1 MTYLYI
7 SRLVVFGHVIMTYL
21 YISRLVVFG
30 QS

>member
-1 MTYLYI
+1 MTCLYI